1 MGVFQFVAI
10 ASLLSKSQS
19 HGFHVAT
26 SYRQRCATGPLLQS
40 TSDES
45 ENHLKFYSLEGGM
58 CPYAARTWIT
68 LLELGLPF
76 ELIEVNARR
85 KEQWFLDINPRGK
98 VPAIQNTKDGTVI
111 YESSICNEYLSDY
124 ARQLD
129 GGSAK
134 NDDDVWKLAPV
145 DAGQRALMRLL
156 NDHIDTQLG
165 PAQYT
170 LLMNDDPDKD
180 YELERNLEDALDIL
194 QTALITRGGPYLMG
208 KHFTLADAHVLP
220 FFLRLVVSLKHFK
233 GYEIPADE
241 FAVLLEWYAVC
252 SERDSVKAVSK
263 SDEKIVDVYQ
273 KFIDMKYSF
282 GGLNQN

>member
-1 MGVFQFVAI
+1 M
-10 ASLLSKSQS
+10 
-19 HGFHVAT
+19 
-26 SYRQRCATGPLLQS
+26 
-40 TSDES
+40 
-45 ENHLKFYSLEGGM
+45 
-58 CPYAARTWIT
+58 
-68 LLELGLPF
+68 
-76 ELIEVNARR
+76 
-85 KEQWFLDINPRGK
+85 DINPRGK

-129 GGSAK
+129 GNAAMD
-134 NDDDVWKLAPV
+134 NENVWKLTPV
-145 DAGQRALMRLL
+145 DAGQKAIMRLL

-180 YELERNLEDALDIL
+180 YELERNLEDALYTL
-194 QTALITRGGPYLMG
+194 QESIKARGGPYLMG
-208 KHFTLADAHVLP
+208 QHFTLADAHVLP
-220 FFLRLVVSLKHFK
+220 FFQRLVVSLKHFK
-233 GYEIPADE
+233 GYEIPKDE

-263 SDEKIVDVYQ
+263 SDDKVIEVYQ